1 MSSGTN
7 RFALVLHR
15 NTDHVLM
22 YVCVQYVE
30 DVHQTHMISVYSQ
43 KLSLIKNDI
52 LDDVIL

>member
-30 DVHQTHMISVYSQ
+30 DVHQTHMISIYLQ